1 MARRGVRAVAVV
13 VVVSDIRR
21 RRRLRYSSVR
31 VPRDETA
38 SDDAPSRVARVGSR
52 AHRATARHRRD
63 RHFFPAS
70 SSRPRR
76 PSRRVARK
84 QKSTRVERGPTP
96 ATVGASPDVRLN
108 ATRETRARAMSLLN
122 DENIAPRNRRAND
135 ATPSAALAREDAPM
149 KKTPRCDGT
158 RFEI

>member
-1 MARRGVRAVAVV
+1 MCAPSPSSSSSPIFVV

-21 RRRLRYSSVR
+21 FAFRAKKPQATTRRRASR
-31 VPRDETA
+31 A
-38 SDDAPSRVARVGSR
+38 SDRERTARP
-52 AHRATARHRRD
+52 RATVATVT
-63 RHFFPAS
+63 FFPRRRRARDVRAVAS
-70 SSRPRR
+70 R
-76 PSRRVARK
+76 RK

-96 ATVGASPDVRLN
+96 ATVGASPDVHLN

>member
-1 MARRGVRAVAVV
+1 
-13 VVVSDIRR
+13 
-21 RRRLRYSSVR
+21 
-31 VPRDETA
+31 
-38 SDDAPSRVARVGSR
+38 
-52 AHRATARHRRD
+52 
-63 RHFFPAS
+63 
-70 SSRPRR
+70 
-76 PSRRVARK
+76 
-84 QKSTRVERGPTP
+84 
-96 ATVGASPDVRLN
+96 VRLN

>member
-1 MARRGVRAVAVV
+1 MRREE
-13 VVVSDIRR
+13 RR
-21 RRRLRYSSVR
+21 RDKTEDAIKQPIAAPAWPRYATR
-31 VPRDETA
+31 
-38 SDDAPSRVARVGSR
+38 
-52 AHRATARHRRD
+52 RATARHRRD